1 MVADESDSLAL
12 RAPAVHRATGSL
24 RILGTSVTQ
33 IAAVKDAAK
42 SDLGIKLD
50 FITLD
55 GAAAQQRS
63 ALQPRSFDVYDQW
76 FHDLDLI
83 WPTGSLPVSYTHL
96 TLPTI
101 LLV

>member
-1 MVADESDSLAL
+1 MVRQQYISLVADESDSLAV
-12 RAPAVHRATGSL
+12 RAPAVHRETGTL

-76 FHDLDLI
+76 FHDLDEPQQI
-83 WPTGSLPVSYTHL
+83 FSYVLGTS
-96 TLPTI
+96 
-101 LLV
+101 

>member
-1 MVADESDSLAL
+1 MVCFDMVLKQYISLVADESDSFAL
-12 RAPAVHRATGSL
+12 GAPAVHSETGTL

-33 IAAVKDAAK
+33 IAAVKEAAK

-63 ALQPRSFDVYDQW
+63 ALQPLSFDVYDQW
-76 FHDLDLI
+76 FHDL
-83 WPTGSLPVSYTHL
+83 T
-96 TLPTI
+96 
-101 LLV
+101 